1 MTCAAIMGRI
11 PNRAMEKL
19 KQAATLTEV
28 AWRAARCSL
37 KRRYN
42 TSQNLVRKRRRQ
54 HKKRRPISRASSTA
68 STRNECADPKANLFF
83 TKLPWEIRRMIQVI
97 AFGER
102 TVHMDLSYR
111 YPLILRDG
119 HCKHTSAHA
128 RIHAE
133 NPAQGSRYDTSQE
146 EEWRWFGCVCH
157 RNSPKAIPLPFG
169 RWCHYPWEQYSDAD
183 MDYCLMGC
191 ANCYAWPG
199 KVPGKKCQIGILGWL
214 LTCRKAYNEGTHILF
229 GTNTIYIKS
238 ATLMHSL
245 HNLIPTPRLS
255 DMVSLH
261 FEWDPH
267 QLALAD
273 FLTDHGR
280 KSGTGDDQRPGPPIF
295 PALAFLRITLA
306 RPTYGAH
313 DDMTGLVWPYENRE
327 ELGRRLL
334 HRFLPTVDA
343 LVCRIVPP
351 STEVTLSLSP
361 WERYAAVDYQLVAI
375 QGKERSKP
383 RWSEFG
389 GVKCWREIPTK
400 EGDTP
405 RGYWLHGYTVGNG
418 PFPDENH
425 GPFRNEVYKTGKLP
439 PQTYERH
446 RELSQDLWRTWEVD
460 ASET

>member
-1 MTCAAIMGRI
+1 MACTAIISHI

-42 TSQNLVRKRRRQ
+42 TSQNMVRKRRRQ
-54 HKKRRPISRASSTA
+54 HRKRRPVSRASSTA
-68 STRNECADPKANLFF
+68 STPGECADPKANLFF
-83 TKLPWEIRRMIQVI
+83 TQLPWEIRRMIQVI

-119 HCKHTSAHA
+119 HS
-128 RIHAE
+128 
-133 NPAQGSRYDTSQE
+133 
-146 EEWRWFGCVCH
+146 
-157 RNSPKAIPLPFG
+157 
-169 RWCHYPWEQYSDAD
+169 
-183 MDYCLMGC
+183 
-191 ANCYAWPG
+191 
-199 KVPGKKCQIGILGWL
+199 
-214 LTCRKAYNEGTHILF
+214 
-229 GTNTIYIKS
+229 
-238 ATLMHSL
+238 
-245 HNLIPTPRLS
+245 
-255 DMVSLH
+255 
-261 FEWDPH
+261 
-267 QLALAD
+267 
-273 FLTDHGR
+273 
-280 KSGTGDDQRPGPPIF
+280 
-295 PALAFLRITLA
+295 

-313 DDMTGLVWPYENRE
+313 DDMTGLIWPYEDRE
-327 ELGRRLL
+327 ELSSRLL

-343 LVCRIVPP
+343 LICRIVPP

-375 QGKERSKP
+375 QGKERSRP

-400 EGDTP
+400 EGATP
-405 RGYWLHGYTVGNG
+405 RGYWVHGYTVGNG
-418 PFPDENH
+418 PFPDQNH

-446 RELSQDLWRTWEVD
+446 RELSQDLWRSWEVD